1 MPVHLIHV
9 GKCAGESVITT
20 LRPSVRN
27 LVVHHVFDANLKIAT
42 RVYQRNPQDI
52 FLVLTRDPL
61 ARFVSAFEW
70 DLYHKSVGNA
80 GIEIQRPHWRPVY
93 AAFRTANDLAEA
105 LSSPDRER
113 RTMAEWTMRESK
125 LHVAL
130 DLGWYVPPVIA
141 AELPTGRSYLIRTER
156 LAQDLAFFQTA
167 FGVPV
172 TAPAISKAG
181 YRAALP
187 PDRLTAALSPLAQRN
202 IELFSHATYASLRV
216 FQSRLAAPD
225 RPVLT

>member
-9 GKCAGESVITT
+9 GKCAGESVIKT
-20 LRPSVRN
+20 LRASVRS
-27 LVVHHVFDANLKIAT
+27 LAVYHVFDANLKVAN
-42 RVYQRNPQDI
+42 RVYQRDPRDI

-70 DLYHKSVGNA
+70 DLYQKSVGNA

-113 RTMAEWTMRESK
+113 RAMAEWTMRESK
-125 LHVAL
+125 LHVAF
-130 DLGWYVPPVIA
+130 DLGWYVPPVLA
-141 AELPTGRSYLIRTER
+141 AELPAGRSYLIRTER
-156 LAQDLAFFQTA
+156 LAQDLAFFQTS

-172 TAPAISKAG
+172 RPPATSKAG

-187 PDRLTAALSPLAQRN
+187 PDRLTAALSPLAKRN
-202 IELFSHATYASLRV
+202 IELFGHATYASLRV
-216 FQSRLAAPD
+216 FDARLEAPD